1 MGNELPAPAPSRG
14 CRAVPIPTPSNA
26 LPCCC
31 PCTQQGVDAV
41 APAPARRYSGRMRRL
56 ALAAACATLVTL
68 VVVAVRLRTADPLAV
83 LPRDDPSRVSTS
95 EQWSERSQGR
105 TLLHVVLYGDA
116 VGRVQFVMSLP
127 DPMPAGRL
135 PLLVVVAGLRGA
147 TDRVREVDAVA
158 GIGGAVVGYDWPLP
172 PGDPTF
178 ADLALRGRKLR
189 SAVLAVPGQIDA
201 ILAWASRQPWVDPD
215 RVALLGFSLGAF
227 VVPASQRLAQER
239 GARVGWTVIGYGGA
253 TIGDVIAGLPGTG
266 PAWTRALLRAGGN
279 LLLRPVEPSLHLPQ
293 LRGRFLVL
301 GAETDRLID
310 PRATQRLAE
319 LTPEPRTVVRIAG
332 GHVGLGADRR
342 EILERVV
349 SVSRAWLVE
358 QGALD
363 PEPRAS
369 ARTAR

>member
-1 MGNELPAPAPSRG
+1 
-14 CRAVPIPTPSNA
+14 
-26 LPCCC
+26 
-31 PCTQQGVDAV
+31 
-41 APAPARRYSGRMRRL
+41 MRRL

-105 TLLHVVLYGDA
+105 TLLHVVLDGDA

-178 ADLALRGRKLR
+178 ADLALRGRRLR

-358 QGALD
+358 QGAID
-363 PEPRAS
+363 PAPATPARA
-369 ARTAR
+369 REVP

>member
-1 MGNELPAPAPSRG
+1 MKNADRRHGLAPP
-14 CRAVPIPTPSNA
+14 P
-26 LPCCC
+26 
-31 PCTQQGVDAV
+31 D
-41 APAPARRYSGRMRRL
+41 RRYSGRMRRL
-56 ALAAACATLVTL
+56 ALAAACAALAIVATLAA
-68 VVVAVRLRTADPLAV
+68 VAIGLRAADPLAS
-83 LPRDDPSRVSTS
+83 LPRDDPSRVSTA
-95 EQWSERSQGR
+95 EQWSERSEGR
-105 TLLHVVLYGDA
+105 TLVHVVLDGDA

-127 DPMPAGRL
+127 DPMPAERL

-189 SAVLAVPGQIDA
+189 TAVLAVPGQIDA
-201 ILAWASRQPWVDPD
+201 ILAWASRQPWVDPN

-227 VVPASQRLAQER
+227 VVPAAQRLAQER
-239 GARVGWTVIGYGGA
+239 GAQVGWTVIGYGGA
-253 TIGDVIAGLPGTG
+253 TIGDVVAGLPDTG
-266 PAWTRALLRAGGN
+266 PAWTRALLRAGSN
-279 LLLRPVEPSLHLPQ
+279 LLLRPVEPSIHLPH

-301 GAETDRLID
+301 GAENDRLID

-363 PEPRAS
+363 PEPPAS
-369 ARTAR
+369 ARGER

>member
-1 MGNELPAPAPSRG
+1 
-14 CRAVPIPTPSNA
+14 
-26 LPCCC
+26 
-31 PCTQQGVDAV
+31 
-41 APAPARRYSGRMRRL
+41 MRRL
-56 ALAAACATLVTL
+56 ALAAAWAALATVATLAA
-68 VVVAVRLRTADPLAV
+68 VAVWLRTADPLAV
-83 LPRDDPSRVSTS
+83 LPRDDPSRVSTE

-105 TLLHVVLYGDA
+105 TLLHVVLHGDA

-135 PLLVVVAGLRGA
+135 PLLIVVAGLRGA

-178 ADLALRGRKLR
+178 ADLALRGRRLR

-201 ILAWASRQPWVDPD
+201 VLAWASRQPWVDPD

-266 PAWTRALLRAGGN
+266 PAWTRALLRTGGN
-279 LLLRPVEPSLHLPQ
+279 LLLRPVEPSLHLPH

-363 PEPRAS
+363 PEPPAS

>member
-1 MGNELPAPAPSRG
+1 
-14 CRAVPIPTPSNA
+14 
-26 LPCCC
+26 
-31 PCTQQGVDAV
+31 
-41 APAPARRYSGRMRRL
+41 MRRL

-105 TLLHVVLYGDA
+105 TLLHVVLDGDA

-363 PEPRAS
+363 PEPPAS